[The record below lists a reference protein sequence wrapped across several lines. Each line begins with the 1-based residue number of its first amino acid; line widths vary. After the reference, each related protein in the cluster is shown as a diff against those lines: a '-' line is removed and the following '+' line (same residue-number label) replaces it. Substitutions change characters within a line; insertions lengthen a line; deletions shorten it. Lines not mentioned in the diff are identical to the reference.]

1 MNAILSG
8 ADDAKS
14 AIEKPAEWNA
24 ADRKVPKPKE

>member
-14 AIEKPAEWNA
+14 AIEKPVERNA
-24 ADRKVPKPKE
+24 AERKVPKPKE